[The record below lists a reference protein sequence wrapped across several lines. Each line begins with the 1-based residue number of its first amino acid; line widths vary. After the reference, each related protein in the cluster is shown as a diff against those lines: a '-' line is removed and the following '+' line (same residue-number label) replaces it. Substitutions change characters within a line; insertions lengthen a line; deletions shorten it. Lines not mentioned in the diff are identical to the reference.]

1 MIYNC
6 CEVQIEISVTR
17 VTVWHYRACWVML
30 SSYSSDGIFKLHWT
44 TIMDS
49 FSCMFF
55 LELLHLNFNM
65 HYFINNTLKYLHFRS
80 RNVRLGSPIYDNDVE
95 TFGGKCQKD
104 TDIMHDTPW
113 CKTTFSCTGQ
123 SHGNSSRVCKNGLSW
138 QWNGS
143 KNC

>member
-1 MIYNC
+1 
-6 CEVQIEISVTR
+6 
-17 VTVWHYRACWVML
+17 
-30 SSYSSDGIFKLHWT
+30 
-44 TIMDS
+44 MDS

-104 TDIMHDTPW
+104 TDIMYDTPW

-123 SHGNSSRVCKNGLSW
+123 SHGNYLDSGMDPKIAKFYLMLPPVQSARTFQPHYRN
-138 QWNGS
+138 
-143 KNC
+143 